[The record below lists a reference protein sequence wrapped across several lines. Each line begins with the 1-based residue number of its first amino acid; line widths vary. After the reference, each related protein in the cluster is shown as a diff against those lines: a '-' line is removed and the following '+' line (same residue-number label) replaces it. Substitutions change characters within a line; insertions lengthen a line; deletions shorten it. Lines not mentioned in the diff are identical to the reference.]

1 MKTFEKRS
9 LAKLLLA
16 VLTLVVAPSLFA
28 APKTIRF
35 SYGLPENHFIAYQL
49 QEWARLVTQ
58 NDSSLK
64 VQSFPSA
71 QLYRDA
77 DVIEA
82 VQTGAIESAM
92 FHSFNVARIAP
103 LFRVVDAVGLID
115 STDLEA
121 RVIQR
126 QSPIRAKIDA
136 QIESK
141 NIKVIAYLPW
151 GIEEGG
157 FVTTK
162 ECRVPADMKGL
173 TLRSQNPEIAYLFR
187 SYGAN
192 PTFLSGSEMYM
203 ALQRGVIQG
212 CSAMITTSVERKL
225 YEVALYFTIVPH
237 GVTVSLIGMNKG
249 YFDKLTATQQKAIMD
264 AGKTIED
271 KSVACA
277 KAAVDKIWK
286 RAADA
291 KIKIYRPTPDEMK
304 LWLANLDAQYK
315 ETLKDEPEVLAL
327 IEEVKAMKAQ

>member
-1 MKTFEKRS
+1 MKKFDKRS

-16 VLTLVVAPSLFA
+16 VLTFVVAPSLFA

-35 SYGLPENHFIAYQL
+35 SNGLPENHFISEQFA
-49 QEWARLVTQ
+49 EWGRLVTQ

-64 VQSFPSA
+64 VQIFSSA

-77 DVIEA
+77 DVTEA
-82 VQTGAIESAM
+82 IQTGAIESGM
-92 FHSFNVARIAP
+92 IYSIYVARIAP
-103 LFRVVDAVGLID
+103 LTRVFDAVGLID
-115 STDLEA
+115 STDLLA
-121 RVIQR
+121 RIVQR
-126 QSPIRAKIDA
+126 QSPIRAKINA

-141 NIKVIAYLPW
+141 NIKVIAYLIWSP
-151 GIEEGG
+151 EEDG

-173 TLRSQNPEIAYLFR
+173 TVRALNPETAYLIK
-187 SYGAN
+187 SYGSN

-203 ALQRGVIQG
+203 GLQRGVIQG
-212 CSAMITTSVERKL
+212 TYATVTTSVERKL
-225 YEVALYFTIVPH
+225 YEVAPHITIAPLSSM
-237 GVTVSLIGMNKG
+237 VSLIGMNKG
-249 YFDKLTATQQKAIMD
+249 YFDKLTATQQKAILD

-271 KSVACA
+271 KTVACA
-277 KAAVDKIWK
+277 KANLEGTWK

-304 LWLANLDAQYK
+304 LWTGNQDVQHK
-315 ETLKDEPEVLAL
+315 EVLKDEPEVLAL

>member
-1 MKTFEKRS
+1 MKRFEKRN

-16 VLTLVVAPSLFA
+16 VLTFVVAPSLFA

-35 SYGLPENHFIAYQL
+35 SHSLPEHHYISYQFA
-49 QEWARLVTQ
+49 EWGRLVTQ

-64 VQSFPSA
+64 VQIFPSA
-71 QLYRDA
+71 QLYKDS

-92 FHSFNVARIAP
+92 FYNIYLARVAPFHRI
-103 LFRVVDAVGLID
+103 FDASGLVD
-115 STDLEA
+115 STDLEGK
-121 RVIQR
+121 II
-126 QSPIRAKIDA
+126 QSPLRAKIDA
-136 QIESK
+136 QTESK
-141 NIKVIAYLPW
+141 NIKIIAYLTW
-151 GIEEGG
+151 SVEDFG

-162 ECRVPADMKGL
+162 ECRVPADMKGRTIR
-173 TLRSQNPEIAYLFR
+173 TLGPENAYLLK

-192 PTFLSGSEMYM
+192 PTFLNGSETYM

-212 CSAMITTSVERKL
+212 SSATVTSSLERKL
-225 YEVALYFTIVPH
+225 YEVAPYVTIVPYCSM
-237 GVTVSLIGMNKG
+237 VSSIGMNKD

-271 KSVACA
+271 KTVARA
-277 KAAVDKIWK
+277 KANLEEVWK

-315 ETLKDEPEVLAL
+315 EVLKSEPEVLAL
-327 IEEVKAMKAQ
+327 IEEVKALKAQ